1 MSLLDQVKGWLGKGK
16 QAAQEH
22 QPQVSDAIDK
32 AGKVVD
38 DKTGGKHYGQDREG
52 AGRGRRRRSAG
63 SDPGL
68 FEWRTGT
75 TPVTRH
81 HACDPPQ

>member
-38 DKTGGKHYGQDREG
+38 DKTGGKHTDKIEKAQDAAKKALGGQ
-52 AGRGRRRRSAG
+52 
-63 SDPGL
+63 L
-68 FEWRTGT
+68 
-75 TPVTRH
+75 TRDCSNGGP
-81 HACDPPQ
+81 APRL

>member
-38 DKTGGKHYGQDREG
+38 DKTGGKHTDKIEKAQDAAKKALGGQLTRAVRMAD
-52 AGRGRRRRSAG
+52 
-63 SDPGL
+63 
-68 FEWRTGT
+68 
-75 TPVTRH
+75 RH
-81 HACDPPQ
+81 HACDPAPRL

>member
-38 DKTGGKHYGQDREG
+38 DKTGGKHTDKIEKAQDAAKKALGGQ
-52 AGRGRRRRSAG
+52 
-63 SDPGL
+63 
-68 FEWRTGT
+68 
-75 TPVTRH
+75 
-81 HACDPPQ
+81 

>member
-1 MSLLDQVKGWLGKGK
+1 MSLLDQIKGWLGKGK

-38 DKTGGKHYGQDREG
+38 DKTGGKHTDKIVKAQDAAKKALGGQ
-52 AGRGRRRRSAG
+52 
-63 SDPGL
+63 
-68 FEWRTGT
+68 
-75 TPVTRH
+75 
-81 HACDPPQ
+81 

>member
-1 MSLLDQVKGWLGKGK
+1 MQRGTEYGLLDQVKGWLGKGK

-38 DKTGGKHYGQDREG
+38 DKTGGKHTDKIEKAQD
-52 AGRGRRRRSAG
+52 AAKKASAA
-63 SDPGL
+63 S
-68 FEWRTGT
+68 
-75 TPVTRH
+75 
-81 HACDPPQ
+81 